1 MCNVYILLFYYLI
14 ECCKMLNMKHGYQT
28 CLMLINEKKY
38 NVNLSSLG
46 PVQLSEMF
54 NNIINRLDLGSI
66 RSSLRY
72 GLSTLYLYRLTI
84 RNMEDLHLVLPALN
98 LSTLNAGILI
108 MMQKVRLMMFSL
120 NMVDYSMSFLL
131 LST

>member
-1 MCNVYILLFYYLI
+1 MAWTLAFFSPQNSNPTPVP
-14 ECCKMLNMKHGYQT
+14 
-28 CLMLINEKKY
+28 
-38 NVNLSSLG
+38 SSLFLG
-46 PVQLSEMF
+46 
-54 NNIINRLDLGSI
+54 NIKDCIIKRIQLDLGSI